1 MDAPEAVA
9 DMMIGA
15 PQFWIWA
22 ALIPLLL
29 LLWVLKIR
37 RRPMTV
43 GSTLLWQKALED
55 ERVRSPFQRLI
66 RNLLMLC
73 QLLVLIFLIFALL
86 RPESGS
92 LADSSRLNVFLIDR
106 SASMNSVEE
115 DGRTRFEHAREML
128 DQKLNEIAGERGVLI
143 SFGASAEALT
153 PVTTDL
159 SLLERAA
166 DRMSAGV
173 GQTGFVEALELGL
186 SFVRQDEVIPAIPE
200 GAEDTGAELLSNQ
213 ADARIIVITDGA
225 VPDWNGDAI
234 EVPVIHE
241 IVGESS
247 SNVGITA
254 FAARREFSESGD
266 LKVLLELRN
275 TGDEALAGTLEL
287 IGDGELLEEAATKT
301 LESGERWLQSF
312 SIRSGDLRNLEAHW
326 KAREGDALESDDRAW
341 LSLKKSRPLR
351 VLLVGEENLILKNA
365 LSVVDNVQSEW
376 LPFDDIDL
384 EALSR
389 DHDVVI
395 WNSQIPETLPRGVGH
410 LVFDAVP
417 SPYWTE
423 VPPVVEQPPLVRWA
437 ADDPVLRFSSMSP
450 LDGRILRTRPLPP
463 GKGTRALVEV
473 REGALISR
481 FASEGVR
488 GIVVSFDILE
498 SSWPLSPSFPLF
510 FTATLRDLGRQSSG
524 INSGV
529 RSGDLVEA
537 RPGGETRELF
547 HIDPAGITRTR
558 SLDRDGRMQWR
569 ASDQLGVHR
578 FQSEKR
584 SGEEDSNPAGFFSLE
599 VPVNLLS
606 LAESRI
612 EPRPGAILGSAST
625 TADGFTWGEARREY
639 WPWLLVLGLLA
650 LLLEWIVYHRR

>member
-1 MDAPEAVA
+1 MDASEAVA

-29 LLWVLKIR
+29 LLWFLKIR

-92 LADSSRLNVFLIDR
+92 LADSSRLNVLLMDR

-186 SFVRQDEVIPAIPE
+186 SFVRQDEVIPSIPE
-200 GAEDTGAELLSNQ
+200 GAEDTGPELLSNQ

-275 TGDEALAGTLEL
+275 TGDESLSGTLEL
-287 IGDGELLEEAATKT
+287 IGDGELLEEATART

-312 SIRSGDLRNLEAHW
+312 SVRSGDLRNLEAHW
-326 KAREGDALESDDRAW
+326 KAREGDALSSDDRAW

-376 LPFDDIDL
+376 LPFDDVDP
-384 EALSR
+384 ESLSR
-389 DHDVVI
+389 DYDVVI
-395 WNSQIPETLPRGVGH
+395 WNRQIPET
-410 LVFDAVP
+410 
-417 SPYWTE
+417 
-423 VPPVVEQPPLVRWA
+423 QI
-437 ADDPVLRFSSMSP
+437 
-450 LDGRILRTRPLPP
+450 GR
-463 GKGTRALVEV
+463 AHV
-473 REGALISR
+473 
-481 FASEGVR
+481 
-488 GIVVSFDILE
+488 
-498 SSWPLSPSFPLF
+498 
-510 FTATLRDLGRQSSG
+510 
-524 INSGV
+524 
-529 RSGDLVEA
+529 
-537 RPGGETRELF
+537 
-547 HIDPAGITRTR
+547 
-558 SLDRDGRMQWR
+558 
-569 ASDQLGVHR
+569 
-578 FQSEKR
+578 
-584 SGEEDSNPAGFFSLE
+584 
-599 VPVNLLS
+599 
-606 LAESRI
+606 
-612 EPRPGAILGSAST
+612 
-625 TADGFTWGEARREY
+625 
-639 WPWLLVLGLLA
+639 
-650 LLLEWIVYHRR
+650 

>member
-1 MDAPEAVA
+1 MDASETVVG
-9 DMMIGA
+9 MIIGA
-15 PQFWIWA
+15 PQFLIWA
-22 ALIPLLL
+22 VLIPLLL
-29 LLWVLKIR
+29 LLWFLKIR
-37 RRPMTV
+37 RQSMTV
-43 GSTLLWQKALED
+43 GSTLLWKKALED

-73 QLLVLIFLIFALL
+73 QLLALVFLILALL

-92 LADSSRLNVFLIDR
+92 LADSSRLNVFLVDR
-106 SASMNSVEE
+106 SASMNTVEE
-115 DGRTRFEHAREML
+115 DGRNRFEHARE
-128 DQKLNEIAGERGVLI
+128 KLLEKLEDIEGERGVLI

-159 SLLERAA
+159 SLLDRAA
-166 DRMSAGV
+166 NRLSVGV
-173 GQTGFVEALELGL
+173 GETGFVEALELGL
-186 SFVRQDEVIPAIPE
+186 SFVRQDEVIPAVPA
-200 GAEDTGAELLSNQ
+200 GSEDSGAELLSNQ

-225 VPDWNGDAI
+225 VPEWNGDDI

-254 FAARREFSESGD
+254 FAARREFSEDGD
-266 LKVLLELRN
+266 LKVLLEVRN
-275 TGDEALAGTLEL
+275 TGDEALAGSLEL
-287 IGDGELLEEAATKT
+287 IGDGELLEEAATRT
-301 LESGERWLQSF
+301 LEGGERWIQTF
-312 SIRSGDLRNLEAHW
+312 ATRSGDIRNLEAHW
-326 KAREGDALESDDRAW
+326 KAESGDALAEDDRAW

-351 VLLVGEENLILKNA
+351 VLLVGEENLILINA
-365 LSVVDNVQSEW
+365 VSVVENVQAES
-376 LPFDDIDL
+376 LPFEDIDPDT
-384 EALSR
+384 LSR

-395 WNSQIPETLPRGVGH
+395 WNRQVPAELPRGVGH
-410 LVFDAVP
+410 LVFDAIPTPYWNEVP
-417 SPYWTE
+417 S
-423 VPPVVEQPPLVRWA
+423 VVEQPPLVRWA
-437 ADDPVLRFSSMSP
+437 SDDPVLRFSSMAP
-450 LDGRILRTRPLPP
+450 LDGRILNTRPLPP

-498 SSWPLSPSFPLF
+498 SGWPLSPSFPLF
-510 FTATLRDLGRQSSG
+510 FTAALRDLGRQSSG

-537 RPGGETRELF
+537 RPGGQNAELF
-547 HIDPAGITRTR
+547 HVDPAGIIQSRP
-558 SLDRDGRMQWR
+558 LDKDGRLQWR

-578 FQSEKR
+578 FQTERTQISA
-584 SGEEDSNPAGFFSLE
+584 DSVPEGFYSLE

-612 EPRPGAILGSAST
+612 EPRPGASLG
-625 TADGFTWGEARREY
+625 TAATGSEGFSWGEARREY
-639 WPWLLVLGLLA
+639 WPWLLAFGLLA